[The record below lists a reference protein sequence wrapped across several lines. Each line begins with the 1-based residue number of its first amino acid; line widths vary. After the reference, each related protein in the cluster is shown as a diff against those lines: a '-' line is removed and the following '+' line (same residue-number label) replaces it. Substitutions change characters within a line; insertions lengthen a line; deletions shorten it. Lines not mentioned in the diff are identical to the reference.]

1 MERTNENLESYL
13 LAKRNVALSWQSHAD
28 EWDMSIDTYS
38 GVLRS
43 IANLYDRERK
53 AAYQMFK
60 AAQAVL
66 ESIGENATDE
76 HRNALAE
83 SLYVYS
89 RIMGETSC
97 CQATQN
103 FERYGGKLMFKH
115 RDAEYHGEVVTMTL
129 QELLTYINAD
139 RNPEWLDYDS
149 DDWEEGMREWTDLEI
164 VKW

>member
-13 LAKRNVALSWQSHAD
+13 RGKRDVALSWQSHAD

-43 IANLYDRERK
+43 IADLYDRERK

-66 ESIGENATDE
+66 ESVGENATDE
-76 HRNALAE
+76 QRNALAE

-97 CQATQN
+97 YHATQN
-103 FERYGGKLMFKH
+103 FERYGGKLMFRH